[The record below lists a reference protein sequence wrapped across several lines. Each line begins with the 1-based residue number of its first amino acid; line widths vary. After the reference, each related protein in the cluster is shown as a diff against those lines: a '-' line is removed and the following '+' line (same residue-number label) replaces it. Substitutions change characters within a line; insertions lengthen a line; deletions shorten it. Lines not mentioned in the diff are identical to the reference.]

1 MKIRKSDINRIIL
14 PCSILIIVFC
24 VIFIFVTKRQFD
36 VYNKIYNDKTESI
49 IGIIKEKYP
58 DVDDKAIIEVIQ
70 NYDFQEEG
78 ENILSNY
85 GYDGNEL
92 NYLESLKSQMN
103 KNTIINITCIVL
115 LGIAITSVGI
125 IYSMKQNKKISKID
139 MYLKKINNG
148 KYDLKIEENVD
159 DELSKLSN
167 ELYKTTILLREAAEN
182 SKKKSKNLSIA
193 LEDISHQLK
202 TPLTSIR
209 IMIDNIYENPDMD
222 EQTRKDFMQT
232 ISNQI
237 DWISSLVISL
247 LKLAKFDSGT
257 IVMNRQEFLV
267 KDLLKQ
273 VIDNLSIMLEIK
285 NINVNIDMKEDVK
298 ANLDYNWQLEAL
310 TNIIK
315 NSIEHSK
322 ENSSIDIKVED
333 SSVFLKIIITDYGEG
348 ISPKDINH
356 IFERF
361 YKTKNMDENSIGI
374 GLSLSKVIIEKD
386 NGYIAVNSK
395 ETKGTTFTIKYIK

>member
-14 PCSILIIVFC
+14 PCSILIIAFC
-24 VIFIFVTKRQFD
+24 IIFLFITRRQFD

-49 IGIIKEKYP
+49 IGVIKEKYP
-58 DVDDKAIIEVIQ
+58 DVDDKDIIEIIQ
-70 NYDFQEEG
+70 NDDFQAKG
-78 ENILSNY
+78 KDFLSNY

-92 NYLESLKSQMN
+92 NYLESLKSQIN
-103 KNTIINITCIVL
+103 KNTIINITCIVIF
-115 LGIAITSVGI
+115 GIAIMSVGM
-125 IYSMKQNKKISKID
+125 IYSAKQNKKISKID

-182 SKKKSKNLSIA
+182 SKKESKNLSIA

-232 ISNQI
+232 ISKQI

-267 KDLLKQ
+267 KDLLNQ
-273 VIDNLSIMLEIK
+273 IVENLSIMLEIK
-285 NINVNIDMKEDVK
+285 NIKVNIDMQENIK

-348 ISPKDINH
+348 ISKKDINH

-374 GLSLSKVIIEKD
+374 GLSLSKAIIEKD
-386 NGYIAVNSK
+386 NGYISVNSK

>member
-1 MKIRKSDINRIIL
+1 MKIRKSDISRIIL

-24 VIFIFVTKRQFD
+24 CIFIFVTKRQFD

-49 IGIIKEKYP
+49 IGVIKEKYP
-58 DVDDKAIIEVIQ
+58 DVDDKAIIEIIQ
-70 NYDFQEEG
+70 NDDFQAKG
-78 ENILSNY
+78 KDFLSNY

-182 SKKKSKNLSIA
+182 SKKESKNLSIA

-232 ISNQI
+232 ISKQI

-267 KDLLKQ
+267 KDLLNQ
-273 VIDNLSIMLEIK
+273 IVENLSIMLEIK
-285 NINVNIDMKEDVK
+285 NIKVNIDMQENIK

-348 ISPKDINH
+348 ISKKDINH

-374 GLSLSKVIIEKD
+374 GLSLSKAIIEKD
-386 NGYIAVNSK
+386 NGYISVNSK

>member
-1 MKIRKSDINRIIL
+1 MKIRKSDISRIIL

-24 VIFIFVTKRQFD
+24 IIFMVVTKRQFD

-49 IGIIKEKYP
+49 IGVIKEKYP
-58 DVDDKAIIEVIQ
+58 DVDDKAIIEIIQ
-70 NYDFQEEG
+70 NDDFQAKG
-78 ENILSNY
+78 KDFLSNY

-92 NYLESLKSQMN
+92 NYLASLKSQMN
-103 KNTIINITCIVL
+103 KNTIINITCIVIF
-115 LGIAITSVGI
+115 GIAIMSVGM
-125 IYSMKQNKKISKID
+125 IYSAKQNKKISKID

-182 SKKKSKNLSIA
+182 SKKESKNLSIA

-232 ISNQI
+232 ISKQI

-267 KDLLKQ
+267 KDLLNQ
-273 VIDNLSIMLEIK
+273 IVENLSIMLEIK
-285 NINVNIDMKEDVK
+285 NIKVNIDMQENIK

-348 ISPKDINH
+348 ISKKDINH

-374 GLSLSKVIIEKD
+374 GLSLSKAIIEKD
-386 NGYIAVNSK
+386 NGYISVNSK

>member
-24 VIFIFVTKRQFD
+24 IIFMVVTKRQFD

-49 IGIIKEKYP
+49 IGVIKEKYP
-58 DVDDKAIIEVIQ
+58 DVDDKAIIEIIQ
-70 NYDFQEEG
+70 NDDFQAKG
-78 ENILSNY
+78 KDFLSNY

-92 NYLESLKSQMN
+92 NYLASLKSQMN
-103 KNTIINITCIVL
+103 KNTIINITCIVIF
-115 LGIAITSVGI
+115 GIAIMSVGM
-125 IYSMKQNKKISKID
+125 IYSAKQNKKISKID

-182 SKKKSKNLSIA
+182 SKKESKNLSIA

-232 ISNQI
+232 ISKQI

-267 KDLLKQ
+267 KDLLNQ
-273 VIDNLSIMLEIK
+273 IVENLSIMLEIK
-285 NINVNIDMKEDVK
+285 NIKVNIDMQENIK

-348 ISPKDINH
+348 ISKKDINH

-374 GLSLSKVIIEKD
+374 GLSLSKAIIEKD
-386 NGYIAVNSK
+386 NGYISVNSK